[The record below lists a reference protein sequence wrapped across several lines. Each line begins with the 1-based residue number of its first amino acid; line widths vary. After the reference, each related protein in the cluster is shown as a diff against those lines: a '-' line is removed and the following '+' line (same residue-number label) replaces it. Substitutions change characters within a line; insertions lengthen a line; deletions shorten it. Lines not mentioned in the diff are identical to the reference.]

1 MSTLDFV
8 RQIDNSNAANSIAR
22 FFDEIMILYRL
33 VGIRHNMSISADN
46 SASVATF
53 NITMESE
60 KDAIELYNNLNDSF
74 FTVYSDKYIIKMQ
87 LSGRMISTVIFKTI
101 S

>member
-8 RQIDNSNAANSIAR
+8 KQMDECAANSIAR
-22 FFDEIMILYRL
+22 FFDEIMILYHL
-33 VGIRHNMSISADN
+33 VGVRDNMIISADN

-60 KDAIELYNNLNDSF
+60 KDAIELYTSLNESF
-74 FTVYSDKYIIKMQ
+74 FTVYNDKYIIKMQ
-87 LSGRMISTVIFKTI
+87 LSGRMISTIIIKAI